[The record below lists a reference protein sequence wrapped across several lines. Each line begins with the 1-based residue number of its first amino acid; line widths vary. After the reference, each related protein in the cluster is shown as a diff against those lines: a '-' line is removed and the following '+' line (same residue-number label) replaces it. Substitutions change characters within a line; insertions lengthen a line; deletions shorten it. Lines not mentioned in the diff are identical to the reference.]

1 MLGALR
7 EKSIQRKKN
16 KNKKK
21 KNNEQNRQRDRAK
34 DTENTQ
40 KRRNKHFLISFF
52 GLFYDLYRIY
62 IYTFLWLFSLFR
74 CTKSDK

>member
-16 KNKKK
+16 KNMKK

-40 KRRNKHFLISFF
+40 KRRNKHFLISFWF
-52 GLFYDLYRIY
+52 FIV
-62 IYTFLWLFSLFR
+62 I
-74 CTKSDK
+74 